1 MERRNNILLKV
12 LLWPFIY
19 IGMLFCLGNHSIYA
33 KETCR
38 IETASYILQA
48 SGFDEIFVMN
58 KQSEK
63 LVRLG
68 SMRLGW
74 SPAIVPEAC
83 TYEMVKEDGCQAIRA
98 HFTFPERDDSGRKIP
113 ETLVL
118 TGTYIA
124 RPSAVD
130 VHYTVSG
137 MPEGYVE
144 KKWGGSQFR
153 FVLLG
158 ERSLELPVAK
168 TGLWQRH
175 SEGGL
180 PIEEFDAKFVPFR
193 NGNYKICLAY
203 NKGNSANLNWKDEG
217 FRHTVFTEK
226 SLQGEKVLDTRFSV
240 VIASADESYE
250 VISSRWHGRPF
261 ALTLT
266 TDKTYNWWEDALET
280 LEVNVN
286 VTNTA
291 QEKKNFRLNYWVRDF
306 KGNVVVRQS
315 EALVL
320 ASGECVVRPVRF
332 RSEQE
337 RDLFFVEASL
347 VDNEGRE
354 QVFSRTNICVLPPHK
369 FFSSPEKS
377 IMGLSAYWEIPDLDN
392 LSRLLQRMGVKW
404 LRNGD
409 TANFPSI
416 WAMFHNNV
424 NWKKEWD
431 EQMRKRTVRACLEK
445 MVCNGN
451 RIWEFGNEIN
461 MDNAGIAV
469 SKDGIGGAVLLEPYV
484 AWLKTIRRVQQEKPE
499 WQAIKLISFGMAGWD
514 EIFMNKLVEV
524 GGWDLLDGIALHPG
538 RGNYTPDYPVVTPWK
553 KYQKPVKGYPY
564 WNYYASIR
572 LANDFIKKHGGNK
585 ELYLTEVY
593 ALDYPNHSWND
604 TPRGS
609 AENVVLSYVLAAA
622 EGVKNA
628 LYYQLFNSVWFDQL
642 GVNAGN
648 REYFFGL
655 INRDLSFKPSLMAY
669 CTIAEALDG
678 ATCKGWIKFPD
689 ENSHHRGLLFDTPSG
704 AIAVLWNRAEGFIQK
719 HNALSPEPWVD
730 TWRVHTE
737 LELPAA
743 GESLKLVNVI
753 GQKIRLRAPDHKATI
768 SLTGAPVIVYG
779 IDTARLN
786 LYTVD

>member
-524 GGWDLLDGIALHPG
+524 VVGTCWMALHC
-538 RGNYTPDYPVVTPWK
+538 
-553 KYQKPVKGYPY
+553 
-564 WNYYASIR
+564 IR
-572 LANDFIKKHGGNK
+572 VEEIIL
-585 ELYLTEVY
+585 
-593 ALDYPNHSWND
+593 
-604 TPRGS
+604 
-609 AENVVLSYVLAAA
+609 
-622 EGVKNA
+622 
-628 LYYQLFNSVWFDQL
+628 
-642 GVNAGN
+642 
-648 REYFFGL
+648 L
-655 INRDLSFKPSLMAY
+655 IIL
-669 CTIAEALDG
+669 
-678 ATCKGWIKFPD
+678 
-689 ENSHHRGLLFDTPSG
+689 
-704 AIAVLWNRAEGFIQK
+704 
-719 HNALSPEPWVD
+719 
-730 TWRVHTE
+730 
-737 LELPAA
+737 
-743 GESLKLVNVI
+743 
-753 GQKIRLRAPDHKATI
+753 
-768 SLTGAPVIVYG
+768 
-779 IDTARLN
+779 
-786 LYTVD
+786 

>member
-469 SKDGIGGAVLLEPYV
+469 SKDGIGGAVLLDEALSV
-484 AWLKTIRRVQQEKPE
+484 ASQADVIVAAVGESSEMSGESSSRTNLEMPDAQRDLLTALKKTGKPIVLVYFAGRSTVMTWEQENLP
-499 WQAIKLISFGMAGWD
+499 AILNVWFGGSEAADAICDVVFGDVSPSGKLTTTFPKNVGQIPLYYNHLNTGRPLEAGKWFSKFRSNYLDIDNDPLYPFGYGLSYTTFRYGDLQLSNNSMNEKGKITASVTVTNTGNYDAD
-514 EIFMNKLVEV
+514 EIVQMYIRDMVGSVARPVKELKGFERIHLKKGESRTVSFDITAEQLKFYNSALNWVCEPGEFEVMV
-524 GGWDLLDGIALHPG
+524 GGNSRDVQ
-538 RGNYTPDYPVVTPWK
+538 TK
-553 KYQKPVKGYPY
+553 K
-564 WNYYASIR
+564 
-572 LANDFIKKHGGNK
+572 F
-585 ELYLTEVY
+585 
-593 ALDYPNHSWND
+593 
-604 TPRGS
+604 
-609 AENVVLSYVLAAA
+609 
-622 EGVKNA
+622 
-628 LYYQLFNSVWFDQL
+628 
-642 GVNAGN
+642 
-648 REYFFGL
+648 
-655 INRDLSFKPSLMAY
+655 SL
-669 CTIAEALDG
+669 
-678 ATCKGWIKFPD
+678 
-689 ENSHHRGLLFDTPSG
+689 
-704 AIAVLWNRAEGFIQK
+704 Q
-719 HNALSPEPWVD
+719 
-730 TWRVHTE
+730 
-737 LELPAA
+737 
-743 GESLKLVNVI
+743 
-753 GQKIRLRAPDHKATI
+753 
-768 SLTGAPVIVYG
+768 
-779 IDTARLN
+779 
-786 LYTVD
+786 